1 METKKLSPKINQN
14 QRNNNNKTTPESIQT
29 NTTKN
34 NKTKITEYFEHP
46 EKTNIKEKDQKTS
59 TKTKINNKKPARIK
73 NPQVEGLGQMKK
85 AMSRFIIRNDS
96 CTQDKSHE
104 DKIVDYGSTN
114 RIRDGSTLPAQDG
127 EIAEFGFPGNLYFQR
142 SPLRQRL
149 NLKVKTLVIP
159 MLDRL

>member
-1 METKKLSPKINQN
+1 MTCENKEIERIN
-14 QRNNNNKTTPESIQT
+14 EL
-29 NTTKN
+29 
-34 NKTKITEYFEHP
+34 EVA
-46 EKTNIKEKDQKTS
+46 EKDQKTT

-85 AMSRFIIRNDS
+85 AMSRYVIKNYN
-96 CTQDKSHE
+96 CTQDKSSE
-104 DKIVDYGSTN
+104 DKNVDQGSTN

-142 SPLRQRL
+142 SPLRQRS